1 MTITVDH
8 DELRELNRLVRLGA
22 QANARPDLLARLS
35 AGPFTADQV
44 IRSLQSL
51 QIDLRNRR
59 AGMCDPGRGARLA
72 AEARHA
78 ETGLRR
84 FREHSA
90 RWPRLLS
97 EAVGTADSDLG
108 YALQRRVRCLID
120 EGTALIES
128 RVPRGELDRWLQY
141 RLAVEVTDGARALRT
156 AATTITGRMSAA
168 LGLSATIVPMP
179 QVFAA
184 PAVIAAPWPTP
195 AGRQPLALRLTGILM
210 PAYSG
215 IAMSSVLLRDH
226 VPGWLLAAAAITGAI
241 VLGGAALAGDR
252 WRQADRE
259 RAEALTRL
267 RSTADALRPALAKQV
282 RDGLR
287 AIEQRVHAAV
297 DAAVTEH
304 TGRLAAAAGASQRAA
319 QAQATGQALRNIDAD
334 LASIRDLLLRAS
346 RLAAAR

>member
-1 MTITVDH
+1 MTVTVDH

-51 QIDLRNRR
+51 QIDLQNRR

-78 ETGLRR
+78 ETRLRR

-90 RWPRLLS
+90 RWPRMLS

-108 YALQRRVRCLID
+108 YAIQRRVRCLID

-128 RVPRGELDRWLQY
+128 RVPRDELDRWLQY
-141 RLAVEVTDGARALRT
+141 RLAVEVADGDRALRT
-156 AATTITGRMSAA
+156 AATAITGRMSAA
-168 LGLSATIVPMP
+168 LGLSAAIVPMP

-184 PAVIAAPWPTP
+184 PAVVDTPWPTP

-215 IAMSSVLLRDH
+215 IAMSSVLLRDQ
-226 VPGWLLAAAAITGAI
+226 VPGWLLAAAAIAGAI

-304 TGRLAAAAGASQRAA
+304 TGRLTATAGASQRET
-319 QAQATGQALRNIDAD
+319 QAQSTGQALRDIDAD

-346 RLAAAR
+346 RLAATR

>member
-1 MTITVDH
+1 MTVTVDH
-8 DELRELNRLVRLGA
+8 DELRELVRLVRLGA

-35 AGPFTADQV
+35 AGPSTADQV
-44 IRSLQSL
+44 VRALQSL

-78 ETGLRR
+78 ETRLRR
-84 FREHSA
+84 FREQSA

-108 YALQRRVRCLID
+108 YAIQRRVRCLID

-128 RVPRGELDRWLQY
+128 RVPHVELDRWLQY
-141 RLAVEVTDGARALRT
+141 RLAVEVADGDRALRT
-156 AATTITGRMSAA
+156 AATTITDRMSAA
-168 LGLSATIVPMP
+168 LGLSAAPAPMP
-179 QVFAA
+179 QVFGA
-184 PAVIAAPWPTP
+184 PAVAAAPRTAP
-195 AGRQPLALRLTGILM
+195 AGRQPLAARLTGILM

-226 VPGWLLAAAAITGAI
+226 VPGWLLATAAITGAI

-252 WRQADRE
+252 WRQADRA

-267 RSTADALRPALAKQV
+267 RSTADAFRLALAKQA

-287 AIEQRVHAAV
+287 TIEQRVHAAV
-297 DAAVTEH
+297 DVAVTEH
-304 TGRLAAAAGASQRAA
+304 TRKLAAAAGASQREA
-319 QAQATGQALRNIDAD
+319 QAQSTGRALRDIDAD
-334 LASIRDLLLRAS
+334 LASIDDLLMRAS
-346 RLAAAR
+346 RLAATR